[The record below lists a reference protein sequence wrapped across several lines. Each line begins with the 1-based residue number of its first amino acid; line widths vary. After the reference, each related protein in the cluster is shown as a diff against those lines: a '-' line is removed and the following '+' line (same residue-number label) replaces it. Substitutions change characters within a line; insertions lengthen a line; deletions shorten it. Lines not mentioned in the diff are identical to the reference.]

1 VNQLNKSAFLFFTSL
16 LFSILIF
23 NCSDDKIIEQDKFVL
38 IYSDLLIAQDTVSF
52 DEKTADSLKL
62 SILKKHNVTKNDY
75 EKTIEYYN
83 EDLERWEEFFD
94 KVTVHI
100 SELKTKN

>member
-1 VNQLNKSAFLFFTSL
+1 MKRLFKFFYLIFSTL
-16 LFSILIF
+16 LFSILIN
-23 NCSDDKIIEQDKFVL
+23 NCSDNKIIEQDKFVL
-38 IYSDLLIAQDTVSF
+38 IYSDMLIAQDTVSI
-52 DEKTADSLKL
+52 DEKGADSLKL
-62 SILKKHNVTKNDY
+62 SIFKKHNVTKNDY

-94 KVTVHI
+94 KVTAHI